1 MKLVLN
7 NSELIFGKSVLTK
20 MVSVTEK
27 YEHISGNK
35 FATLHPGKYTIVVE
49 SEVTNSNFRLV
60 TNEGLAIIEIDSTH
74 FWKSVDFNVDKDEI
88 LFVNIDVVG
97 TYSFTI
103 YVNEDLLKIAEL
115 TFSSKYDTSKLLR
128 TDLQK
133 IPDIVKSA
141 DEVFVMWVS
150 SSSIYQLPVF
160 AGIQNESGWINRM
173 LQNSIIFN
181 AGSNLSSS
189 NSIRLASSV
198 SIDNA
203 VDNDAE
209 FKLLFYKN
217 NYKSLTL

>member
-7 NSELIFGKSVLTK
+7 NSVLIFGKSVLTK
-20 MVSVTEK
+20 MVSVSEK
-27 YEHISGNK
+27 YEHITGNR
-35 FATLHPGKYTIVVE
+35 FATIHPGKYTIVVE

-60 TNEGLAIIEIDSTH
+60 TDQGLVIVEIDSTH
-74 FWKSVDFNVDKDEI
+74 FGKSVDFNVAKDEV

-115 TFSSKYDTSKLLR
+115 TFSSKYDSSKFLR

-150 SSSIYQLPVF
+150 SSAIYQLPVF
-160 AGIQNESGWINRM
+160 AGIQNEIGWINRM

-198 SIDNA
+198 SIDNE

-209 FKLLFYKN
+209 FKLLFYKKN
-217 NYKSLTL
+217 SKSLSS

>member
-20 MVSVTEK
+20 MVSVTKK
-27 YEHISGNK
+27 YVTITGNE

-49 SEVTNSNFRLV
+49 SEITNSNFRLV
-60 TNEGLAIIEIDSTH
+60 TNELSNIVEVDSAH
-74 FWKSVDFNVDKDEI
+74 FGKSVDFNVVKDEV

-97 TYSFTI
+97 TYTFTI

-115 TFSSKYDTSKLLR
+115 TFYSKYDTNKFLK
-128 TDLQK
+128 TDFQK

-150 SSSIYQLPVF
+150 SSNKYQLPVF

-189 NSIRLASSV
+189 NSIKLASSV
-198 SIDNA
+198 TINNA

-209 FKLLFYKN
+209 FKLLFYK
-217 NYKSLTL
+217 KL